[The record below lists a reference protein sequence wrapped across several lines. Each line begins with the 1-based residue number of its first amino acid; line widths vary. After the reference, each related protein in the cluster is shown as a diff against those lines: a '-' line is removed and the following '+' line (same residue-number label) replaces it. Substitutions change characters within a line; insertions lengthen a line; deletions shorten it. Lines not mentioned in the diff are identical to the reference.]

1 MEGRALK
8 IDGACHCGAITYE
21 AELNPANVGICHCTD
36 CQALSASAFRTL
48 AIVESKKFEILQ
60 GAPKQYVKVG
70 DSGNPRIQAFCADC
84 GAGLYSCGAEE
95 NPATYNIRAGT
106 IRQRDELTPR
116 FECWTQSRLDWVPE
130 LSGTAKFD
138 RNPNA

>member
-21 AELNPANVGICHCTD
+21 AELDLANVGICHCAD

-48 AIVESKKFEILQ
+48 AIVESDKFEISQ
-60 GAPKQYVKVG
+60 GAPKYYVKVG

-84 GAGLYSCGAEE
+84 GAGLYSCSAEE
-95 NPATYNIRAGT
+95 KPATYNIRAGT
-106 IRQRDELTPR
+106 IRQRGELTPR
-116 FECWTQSRLDWVPE
+116 FECWTQSRLDWMPE
-130 LSGTAKFD
+130 LSGTSKFD